1 MNYRGRRITLKRV
14 SDFSKKV
21 IDVNFFKEKNQ
32 DIHRKNDSICQI
44 NYNGRQYRMYL
55 PNISGTDVVQRE
67 IYYSKSFYEYDY
79 IPYFE
84 KYLVSSKSVVV
95 DVGANIGNHTLIFSS
110 VLNVKLVHSFE
121 PMPDT
126 FKILQKNTELNNLQN
141 VVLNNLA
148 VGSRD
153 AYAVASVYNPNDLG
167 GTNVM
172 YQDGGNLPV
181 ISLDNY
187 FSDKPQL
194 PSLIKIDV
202 EGFELEVLKGG
213 TQIISKA
220 KPVIFIESHPH
231 QYPDIKKFFEDIGYK
246 LYFELGYSNYIY
258 GP

>member
-1 MNYRGRRITLKRV
+1 MNYRGRQITLKRV
-14 SDFSKKV
+14 SDFSKK
-21 IDVNFFKEKNQ
+21 IIGTKFFSKRNQ
-32 DIHRKNDSICQI
+32 YNHRKNNCICQI
-44 NYNGRQYRMYL
+44 SYTGTRYRMYL

-79 IPYFE
+79 IPYFQ
-84 KYLVSSKSVVV
+84 KYIASSKSVVV

-110 VLNVKLVHSFE
+110 VLNAKLVHSFE

-141 VVLNNLA
+141 VVLNNAA
-148 VGSRD
+148 VGARD
-153 AYAVASVYNPNDLG
+153 AFAVASVYNPNDLG

-172 YQDGGNLPV
+172 YQDNGKLPV

-187 FSDKPQL
+187 FSDKTQL

-202 EGFELEVLKGG
+202 EGFELEVLIGG
-213 TQIISKA
+213 RQIISKA

-231 QYPDIKKFFEDIGYK
+231 KYPEIKKI
-246 LYFELGYSNYIY
+246 L
-258 GP
+258 